1 MAKGSLVRALKSL
14 RYVRGVVNWRDI
26 AVAAWRGDDVITL
39 ELRNGVTI
47 RAAPGHGMVGMYKEI
62 WYRDAYGLRSAPLP
76 PGATVIDIGAN
87 IGMFSL
93 YAAVVGR
100 AARVFSYEPFPE
112 SFRLL
117 CGNAEQNRL
126 DAIRAFRLAVAGD
139 RGQRQLYVGLG
150 HGRNTLLGKPEQP
163 CITVE
168 SVTLADVFE
177 RERIDRCDLLKLD
190 CEGAEYEILLQ
201 ASRSLLGRVDRVAM
215 EYHQTASPHAL
226 DELAQLIREEGF
238 HVRSDGGSRTGYLF
252 AQRRR

>member
-1 MAKGSLVRALKSL
+1 MAKGSLLRALKSL
-14 RYVRGVVNWRDI
+14 RYVRGVANWRDI
-26 AVAAWRGDDVITL
+26 AVAAWRGDDVLAL

-62 WYRDAYGLRSAPLP
+62 WYRDAYGLRSDPLR

-87 IGMFSL
+87 IGIFSL

-100 AARVFSYEPFPE
+100 AARVLSYEPFPE

-150 HGRNTLLGKPEQP
+150 HGLNTLLGTPGRTAVSVD
-163 CITVE
+163 C
-168 SVTLADVFE
+168 VTLEDVFE
-177 RERIDRCDLLKLD
+177 REHIDRCDLLKLD
-190 CEGAEYEILLQ
+190 CEGAEYEILLN
-201 ASRSLLGRVDRVAM
+201 APRSLLHRIDRVAM
-215 EYHQTASPHAL
+215 EYHSVAAHTP
-226 DELAQLIREEGF
+226 DELVALLETAGF
-238 HVRSDGGSRTGYLF
+238 QVRRSRTPVTGYLF
-252 AQRRR
+252 ARR